1 MERKGWVGECM
12 CVRSRLLGQSVAD
25 EASEARLRLL
35 AQLRLLDERLF
46 VKAGQDKEGRSGQG
60 DSSSDQGE
68 EDQPH
73 LSE

>member
-1 MERKGWVGECM
+1 M

-46 VKAGQDKEGRSGQG
+46 RAGQGRTRRAGQVRAGQG
-60 DSSSDQGE
+60 DSSSDQEE

>member
-1 MERKGWVGECM
+1 VERKGWVGECM

-46 VKAGQDKEGRSGQG
+46 RAGQVKEGRSGQG

>member
-12 CVRSRLLGQSVAD
+12 RVRSRLLGQSVAD

-46 VKAGQDKEGRSGQG
+46 RAGQQVRSGQG
-60 DSSSDQGE
+60 DSSSDQEE